1 MLSMN
6 YWLLKSEPET
16 YSIRNLERDK
26 TTSWTGVRNFQARN
40 NLRLMGKGD
49 KCLFYHSGK
58 DKAVVGLARVV
69 KTAYPDTTASDGDWS
84 AVEVAFVELFKNP
97 VTLAEVKA
105 RPDLKSMQLVTH
117 SRLSVQKVTKEEFE
131 QVLKLST
138 K

>member
-1 MLSMN
+1 MPYMN

-16 YSIRNLERDK
+16 YSIRNLKHDK

-40 NLRLMGKGD
+40 HLRLMEVGD

-69 KTAYPDTTASDGDWS
+69 KSAYPDTTASEGDWN
-84 AVEVAFVELFKNP
+84 AADIAFDEVLKNP
-97 VTLAEVKA
+97 VPLSAIKA
-105 RPDLKSMQLVTH
+105 DPALKSMQLVTH

-131 QVLKLST
+131 HVLNLS
-138 K
+138 KK